1 MAMEANYSLFSP
13 FFFITLFLGFF
24 ITILIMRS
32 RSRVHK
38 QRAQVLLAPL
48 PPGPPRLPLI
58 GNIHQFVGGYPHRI
72 LLQLARTHGP
82 LICLRLGQ
90 VYQVVASSVEA
101 VEEIIKRHD
110 LKFADRPRD
119 LTFTKILLYDSDGVG
134 FVPYGGI
141 WKQRRKIYAMEM
153 LNSRRVKSYAAVR
166 VDAVRKLTA
175 EIARKAFA
183 QTPVLNLSQMV
194 MSTINAIVSRVAFG
208 DKCKQQA
215 EFLDL
220 VQEAMS
226 YLSNFSV
233 ADMYPSLKFLDTLTG
248 LKSKLEGV
256 HGKLDKVFDE
266 IIAQRQVALAAEAAC
281 QAAEEDLI
289 IDVLLKLKDEENR
302 EFPITSNCVKA
313 FIMEIFLGGT
323 ETSSTVI
330 EWAMSELIKNPKA
343 MEKVQKEMREAMQ
356 GKTKLEE
363 SDIPKF
369 RYLNLVIKETLRLHP
384 PAPLLAPRVCLETCE
399 VMGYRVPAGA
409 RVLINAFAL
418 GRDEQ
423 YWGSDAESFKPERFE
438 GSSMDFKGF
447 NFEFIPF
454 GTGRR
459 ICPGM
464 TFGLTSAEVALA
476 HLLFHFD
483 WKLPQSMKIEDLDMM
498 ENSGLAAPR
507 RSPLLVLAKPI
518 IPLTE

>member
-1 MAMEANYSLFSP
+1 MAMEANSLFSP
-13 FFFITLFLGFF
+13 FFFIMTLFLGFF

-38 QRAQVLLAPL
+38 KRAQVLLAPL

-58 GNIHQFVGGYPHRI
+58 GNIHQLVGGNPHRL

-119 LTFTKILLYDSDGVG
+119 LTFSRILLYDGDGVG
-134 FVPYGGI
+134 MVPYGGI

-153 LNSRRVKSYAAVR
+153 LNSRRVKSYAAIR
-166 VDAVRKLTA
+166 LDAVRKLTA

-183 QTPVLNLSQMV
+183 QTPVIDLSEMV
-194 MSTINAIVSRVAFG
+194 MSMINANVIRVAFG

-215 EFLDL
+215 EFLHL
-220 VQEAMS
+220 VKEAIS
-226 YLSNFSV
+226 CVSSFAV

-248 LKSKLEGV
+248 LKSKLEAV
-256 HGKLDKVFDE
+256 HAKLDKVFDE
-266 IIAQRQVALAAEAAC
+266 IIAQRQVALAAEAA
-281 QAAEEDLI
+281 EEDLI
-289 IDVLLKLKDEENR
+289 IDVLLKLKDEENQ
-302 EFPITSNCVKA
+302 EFPITTNCVKA
-313 FIMEIFLGGT
+313 IIMEIFLAGT
-323 ETSSTVI
+323 ESSSTVI
-330 EWAMSELIKNPKA
+330 EWAMSELIKSPKA
-343 MEKVQKEMREAMQ
+343 MEKVQKEIREAMQ
-356 GKTKLEE
+356 GKTKVEE

-369 RYLNLVIKETLRLHP
+369 SYLNLVIKETLRLHP
-384 PAPLLAPRVCLETCE
+384 PAPLLVPRVCTETCE
-399 VMGYRVPAGA
+399 VIGYRVPAGA

-438 GSSMDFKGF
+438 GSPVDFKGF

-459 ICPGM
+459 ICPGI
-464 TFGLTSAEVALA
+464 TFGLASVELGLA

-483 WKLPQSMKIEDLDMM
+483 WKLPQGMKIEDLDMM
-498 ENSGLAAPR
+498 EITGMAAPR
-507 RSPLLVLAKPI
+507 RSPLLVLPKPI
-518 IPLTE
+518 IPLSESI